1 MSRLRGFDALA
12 TKVPF
17 AWTTADDAYGQVKYL
32 RLRLE
37 AHDAAH
43 VLTTVYDTL
52 VTTGGREVRTDDL
65 IADLSPRSWR
75 RLSVPAAAGIVR

>member
-1 MSRLRGFDALA
+1 
-12 TKVPF
+12 VPF